1 MGLSSPILHIDKYKD
16 FYPKIRQ
23 CLDIIAHDNC
33 LILKDYPRVDT
44 GRFGYIEHEL
54 RQLSDKELETFCI
67 GEESEID
74 LLRKRLARFGG
85 LADDFLN
92 RVFDGDLH
100 DVFFVENY

>member
-1 MGLSSPILHIDKYKD
+1 MGLSSMFLHIDKYKD

-23 CLDIIAHDNC
+23 CLDIIAHDSC
-33 LILKDYPRVDT
+33 LTLKEYPRVAT

-54 RQLSDKELETFCI
+54 RQLSDEELETFCI
-67 GEESEID
+67 GEESEVGI
-74 LLRKRLARFGG
+74 LRARLNRFGD

-92 RVFDGDLH
+92 SVFDGDLH